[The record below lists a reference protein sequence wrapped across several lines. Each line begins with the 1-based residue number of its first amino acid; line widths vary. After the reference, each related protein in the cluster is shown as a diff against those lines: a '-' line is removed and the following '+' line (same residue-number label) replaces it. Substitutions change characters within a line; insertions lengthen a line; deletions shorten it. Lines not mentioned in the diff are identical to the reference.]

1 MKQSTLLKNRKGEYK
16 MLFFKKKKENKKTD
30 ILIEKDV
37 PSLKE
42 ISINYDTEK
51 LNMKLTNLNQSS
63 WHLKKSIK
71 LTPNDVETELSIL
84 SPIFNQDSE
93 PEIQEFNL
101 EFETLSTEASGPNDE
116 FYCLEVGLMIND
128 ITTTIYK
135 NNNSEITGVKIN
147 IIGDI
152 ENGITD
158 IGS

>member
-63 WHLKKSIK
+63 WLLYYHQSLTKIVNPKSK
-71 LTPNDVETELSIL
+71 SSIL
-84 SPIFNQDSE
+84 
-93 PEIQEFNL
+93 NL
-101 EFETLSTEASGPNDE
+101 KLYPPKLVVPTMNFTVS
-116 FYCLEVGLMIND
+116 
-128 ITTTIYK
+128 K
-135 NNNSEITGVKIN
+135 
-147 IIGDI
+147 
-152 ENGITD
+152 
-158 IGS
+158 